1 MRVLLLIS
9 IFFSGSA
16 FAQTGLF
23 DDEHKW
29 PEVTDLGW
37 GDERYL
43 ESQVELIDTLGRQQ
57 LGTPVRGDMGDIEL
71 LQRMVY
77 RGLIDRDDKQTLQA
91 TGVVLGNLMIKT
103 HGLSWRVY
111 EDEKGRS
118 RAVCAQSSDHCLFPV
133 TMLSRR
139 LQTGLV
145 VNVQSVYDNAMSLIE
160 PYLPQKPYQL

>member
-1 MRVLLLIS
+1 MRALLILS
-9 IFFSGSA
+9 IFFSLPA
-16 FAQTGLF
+16 FAQSGLF
-23 DDEHKW
+23 DDEKKW

-43 ESQVELIDTLGRQQ
+43 DSQVELIDTLGRQQ
-57 LGTPVRGDMGDIEL
+57 LGTPVRGDTGDIEL

-77 RGLIDRDDKQTLQA
+77 RGLIERDDKQTLQA
-91 TGVVLGNLMIKT
+91 TGVVLGNLMVKT

-111 EDEKGRS
+111 EDERGRS
-118 RAVCAQSSDHCLFPV
+118 RAVCAQASDHCLFPV

-139 LQTGLV
+139 LQVGLV
-145 VNVQSVYDNAMSLIE
+145 VNVQEVYDNAMALIA